1 MEREDQAPQKEGNV
15 AKLSSQERPGP
26 FPRCELN
33 EYIFDD
39 LQFAV
44 QTRNLAKKREVPY
57 GIQEEKKNANKILN
71 SIICTHHRSLVGKG
85 GPSSSERRQ
94 CGQAFVPEEARA
106 LSKMRAQ

>member
-1 MEREDQAPQKEGNV
+1 LEREDQAPQKEGNV

-44 QTRNLAKKREVPY
+44 QTRNFAKKE
-57 GIQEEKKNANKILN
+57 
-71 SIICTHHRSLVGKG
+71 RSTIWH
-85 GPSSSERRQ
+85 PER
-94 CGQAFVPEEARA
+94 
-106 LSKMRAQ
+106 KTK